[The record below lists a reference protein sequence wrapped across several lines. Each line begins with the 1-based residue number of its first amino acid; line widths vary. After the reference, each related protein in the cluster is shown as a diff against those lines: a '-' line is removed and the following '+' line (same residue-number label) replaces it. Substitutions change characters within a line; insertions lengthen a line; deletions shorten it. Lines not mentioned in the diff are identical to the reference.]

1 MYLSVEEFPV
11 MYLSVEEKSWKKVR
25 ENTGEE

>member
-11 MYLSVEEKSWKKVR
+11 MYLSVEEKYGKKVR